1 MNRYLGVLIL
11 VLVAGLGAGATLL
24 VQWALTPHISSQQR
38 LIENR
43 RLLDLLPT
51 GSYDNQPLDHSLVLK
66 DVALA
71 NSTLLGGYLATLEG
85 QTSAIMLLS
94 RSMGHEAAIDLLI
107 AIDPRGKLLGVK
119 VLKQAETPGLGGTIA
134 TQPNPWLR
142 GFIGKSR
149 QDPSDSGWALKKDQG
164 RFDQLAGA
172 TITSRAVI
180 GAVHDALRYFDE
192 HQPQLIGSG
201 Q

>member
-1 MNRYLGVLIL
+1 MNRYLSVLIL

-24 VQWALTPHISSQQR
+24 VQRALTPHISSQQR
-38 LIENR
+38 LIENQ
-43 RLLDLLPT
+43 RLLDMLPT
-51 GSYDNQPLDHSLVLK
+51 SSYDNQPLDHPLALK

-85 QTSAIMLLS
+85 QTSAILLLS

-119 VLKQAETPGLGGTIA
+119 ALKQAETPGLGGTIA

-149 QDPSDSGWALKKDQG
+149 QDPTDSGWALKKDQG

-192 HQPQLIGSG
+192 HQPQLVGSG

>member
-1 MNRYLGVLIL
+1 MNRYLSVLIL
-11 VLVAGLGAGATLL
+11 MLVAGLGAGATLL
-24 VQWALTPHISSQQR
+24 VHQALTPHVSSQLR
-38 LIENR
+38 LIENQ
-43 RLLDLLPT
+43 RLLDMLPT
-51 GSYDNQPLDHSLVLK
+51 GSYDNQPLDHPLALK
-66 DVALA
+66 DVALS

-85 QTSAIMLLS
+85 KTSAIMLLS

-107 AIDPRGKLLGVK
+107 VIDPRGKLLGVK
-119 VLKQAETPGLGGTIA
+119 AIKQAETPGLGGAIA

-149 QDPSDSGWALKKDQG
+149 QDPTDSGWALKKDQG